1 MGRLRPG
8 AAELGSFTISAA
20 GSAGRERSTGSRTIS
35 PMPIYL
41 DHAATTPLRREALEA
56 MLPYLTEQFG
66 NASSLHSFGRR
77 ARAGLDEAHEKVAAA
92 LGATPREIVFTSGG
106 TEANNLAVKGAAWAG
121 KARGHRIITTAVEHH
136 SVGHTVRY
144 LEKFGFEIVEI
155 PVDRYG
161 RVDPE
166 EIEAAITPKTIL
178 VSVMLANNE
187 VGTIQPIAE
196 VAARVRR
203 YKGVLLHTDA
213 VQAAPYLPIDLGALD
228 VDLLTIAAHKFEG
241 PKGVGAMFVRHGT
254 NLLAQ
259 QQGGAQERYRR
270 AGTENVAGAVGMA
283 RALELSVAERPETVA
298 RLAELRTT
306 LTAAVVG
313 AAVVGAG
320 GGASGGTGAGGGA
333 SGGAGAGGSS
343 GGGVGGPVD
352 VHETGHPIERLPGL
366 ASFVALGLD
375 GTAVTIALDLAGVA
389 CSTGSACVSGS
400 NEVSHV
406 LTAMGYP
413 EDEAKGALRFSLGRN
428 TTAAEIA
435 EAAELIV
442 STLAHQ
448 REAAALLAAQGAEA
462 LGRSAVHVSSR
473 AGGGAGVSATGAAG
487 ATSAASAAEAGAG
500 AAEASAG

>member
-1 MGRLRPG
+1 
-8 AAELGSFTISAA
+8 
-20 GSAGRERSTGSRTIS
+20 
-35 PMPIYL
+35 MPIYL

-121 KARGHRIITTAVEHH
+121 KTRGHRIITTAVEHH

-161 RVDPE
+161 RVDPD
-166 EIEAAITPKTIL
+166 EIESAITPKTIL

-213 VQAAPYLPIDLGALD
+213 VQAAPYLPIDLAALD

-283 RALELSVAERPETVA
+283 RALELSVTERPETVA
-298 RLAELRTT
+298 RLAELRET
-306 LTAAVVG
+306 LTAAV
-313 AAVVGAG
+313 AVAGGG
-320 GGASGGTGAGGGA
+320 GGASRGA
-333 SGGAGAGGSS
+333 SASS
-343 GGGVGGPVD
+343 GAVG
-352 VHETGHPIERLPGL
+352 VHETGHPMERLPGL

-428 TTAAEIA
+428 TTATEIA

-448 REAAALLAAQGAEA
+448 REAAALLAGQGAEA

-473 AGGGAGVSATGAAG
+473 TPTGASEAG
-487 ATSAASAAEAGAG
+487 ASAAEAGA
-500 AAEASAG
+500 AEAGAEARAG